1 LTPRA
6 RAVHWAHA
14 ASEPCDTSES
24 NPGHPHIGYSG
35 ANPGGGTV
43 PTPKSLPGAP
53 NCLYNPQQLA
63 QDGRRALSY
72 GLREVS
78 RLLLAPYP
86 EFAGALTCG
95 VPMRHIPGD
104 DVEVAL
110 YHDPEGG
117 HRVGFHG
124 LMTCSS
130 PWVCPVCS
138 PKLAAQRGEALA
150 RALAHFH
157 AAGLWVAHAVLTVQ
171 HTRGEA
177 LADVFGALADA
188 WRRMTKSR
196 EFRPHW
202 SGLGYARGVEVTL
215 GPNGWHPHIH
225 LAVVIPPDRDP
236 YALEEALWEA
246 WSGAVLEVGWAP
258 SSRGAYS
265 YQVARTEADIRE
277 VGRYVSKAGSGWG
290 LGPEVAGGARKQARG
305 GMSPFQLLGVAW
317 AGYLEDPE
325 GMASWF
331 PQAGEDFSLGGL
343 GQGGGLI
350 IREFCRAASERA
362 NRLGVTPQGAAWRW
376 LEYAEATKARKALT
390 SSRALGL
397 VLKAKLA
404 EVEAEAQNAV
414 PIEVIWL
421 SRRVYIYLL
430 RTAQLARLVHLAEA
444 LGSLRRACEMLGLVE
459 GDEYTLPPANA
470 PPLSPEGEGERV
482 LSPVQGAG

>member
-1 LTPRA
+1 
-6 RAVHWAHA
+6 
-14 ASEPCDTSES
+14 
-24 NPGHPHIGYSG
+24 
-35 ANPGGGTV
+35 
-43 PTPKSLPGAP
+43 
-53 NCLYNPQQLA
+53 
-63 QDGRRALSY
+63 
-72 GLREVS
+72 
-78 RLLLAPYP
+78 
-86 EFAGALTCG
+86 
-95 VPMRHIPGD
+95 MRHTPGD

-171 HTRGEA
+171 HTRGMPLSEVFEA
-177 LADVFGALADA
+177 LSRA
-188 WRRMTKSR
+188 WRHMTKSR
-196 EFRPHW
+196 AFRPHW
-202 SGLGYARGVEVTL
+202 SGLGYARGVELTF
-215 GPNGWHPHIH
+215 GRHGWHPHIH
-225 LAVVIPPDRDP
+225 LALVIPPDRDP

-246 WSGAVLEVGWAP
+246 WSGAVVEVGWAP

-265 YQVARTEADIRE
+265 YQVARAEADVRE

-290 LGPEVAGGARKQARG
+290 LGLEVAGGARKNSKG

-317 AGYLEDPE
+317 AGYLEDPHA
-325 GMASWF
+325 MASWF
-331 PQAGEDFSLGGL
+331 PQAGEDFALGGL
-343 GQGGGLI
+343 GQGGPLI
-350 IREFCRAASERA
+350 LREFCRAASSTA
-362 NRLGVTPQGAAWRW
+362 KRLGVGPHMAAWRW

-390 SSRALGL
+390 TSRALGL
-397 VLKAKLA
+397 VLRVKTA

-430 RTAQLARLVHLAEA
+430 RTGRLAYFVHLAEA

>member
-1 LTPRA
+1 VAGGLKP
-6 RAVHWAHA
+6 
-14 ASEPCDTSES
+14 S
-24 NPGHPHIGYSG
+24 PGLALSP
-35 ANPGGGTV
+35 
-43 PTPKSLPGAP
+43 L
-53 NCLYNPQQLA
+53 PQQLA

-78 RLLLAPYP
+78 RLLLGPYP

-95 VPMRHIPGD
+95 VPMRHTPGD

-124 LMTCSS
+124 LMTCDS
-130 PWVCPVCS
+130 PWICPVCS
-138 PKLAAQRGEALA
+138 PKLGAQRGEALG

-171 HTRGEA
+171 HTRGMPLSEVFEA
-177 LADVFGALADA
+177 LSRA

-225 LAVVIPPDRDP
+225 LALVIPPDRDP

-290 LGPEVAGGARKQARG
+290 LGPEVAGGARKQGRG

-331 PQAGEDFSLGGL
+331 PQAGEDFALGGL
-343 GQGGGLI
+343 GGGGPLI
-350 IREFCRAASERA
+350 LQEFCRAASSTA
-362 NRLGVTPQGAAWRW
+362 KRLGVGPHMAAWRW
-376 LEYAEATKARKALT
+376 LEYAEATKGRKALT
-390 SSRALGL
+390 TSRALGL
-397 VLKAKLA
+397 VLKAKAA

-421 SRRVYIYLL
+421 SRRVYTYLL
-430 RTAQLARLVHLAEA
+430 RTAQLAHFVHLAEA
-444 LGSLRRACEMLGLVE
+444 LGSLRRACESLGLVE

-470 PPLSPEGEGERV
+470 PPPFPGGGS
-482 LSPVQGAG
+482 

>member
-1 LTPRA
+1 
-6 RAVHWAHA
+6 
-14 ASEPCDTSES
+14 
-24 NPGHPHIGYSG
+24 
-35 ANPGGGTV
+35 
-43 PTPKSLPGAP
+43 
-53 NCLYNPQQLA
+53 
-63 QDGRRALSY
+63 
-72 GLREVS
+72 
-78 RLLLAPYP
+78 
-86 EFAGALTCG
+86 
-95 VPMRHIPGD
+95 MRHIPGD

-117 HRVGFHG
+117 HRVAFHG

-130 PWVCPVCS
+130 PWICPVCS

-171 HTRGEA
+171 HTRGMPLSEVFEA
-177 LADVFGALADA
+177 LSRA
-188 WRRMTKSR
+188 WRYMTKSR
-196 EFRPHW
+196 AFRPHW
-202 SGLGYARGVEVTL
+202 SGLGYARGVELTF
-215 GPNGWHPHIH
+215 GRHGWHPHIH
-225 LAVVIPPDRDP
+225 LALVIPPDRDP

-265 YQVARTEADIRE
+265 YQVARAEADVRE

-290 LGPEVAGGARKQARG
+290 LGPEVAGGARKQGRG

-350 IREFCRAASERA
+350 LQELCRAASSTA
-362 NRLGVTPQGAAWRW
+362 KRLGVTPQGAAWRW
-376 LEYAEATKARKALT
+376 LEYAEATKGRRAFT
-390 SSRALGL
+390 TSRALGL
-397 VLKAKLA
+397 VLRVKTA

-421 SRRVYIYLL
+421 ARRTYVYLL
-430 RTAQLARLVHLAEA
+430 RTGQLAYFVHLAEA
-444 LGSLRRACEMLGLVE
+444 LGSLRRACEVLGLVE
-459 GDEYTLPPANA
+459 EAEYTLPPAVG
-470 PPLSPEGEGERV
+470 PPLSPEGGAERV
-482 LSPVQGAG
+482 LSSVQGAG

>member
-1 LTPRA
+1 MPA
-6 RAVHWAHA
+6 RH
-14 ASEPCDTSES
+14 
-24 NPGHPHIGYSG
+24 
-35 ANPGGGTV
+35 
-43 PTPKSLPGAP
+43 SLPPGDALSP
-53 NCLYNPQQLA
+53 SPQQLA
-63 QDGRRALSY
+63 RDGTRALSY
-72 GLREVS
+72 GLREIS
-78 RLLLAPYP
+78 RLLLGPYP

-117 HRVGFHG
+117 HQVGFHG

-130 PWVCPVCS
+130 PWICPVCS
-138 PKLAAQRGEALA
+138 PKIAAQRGEALG

-225 LAVVIPPDRDP
+225 LALVIPPDRDP

-246 WSGAVLEVGWAP
+246 WSGAVVEVGWAP

-265 YQVARTEADIRE
+265 YQVARAEADVRE

-290 LGPEVAGGARKQARG
+290 LGLEVAGGARKNSKG

-317 AGYLEDPE
+317 AGYLEDPHA
-325 GMASWF
+325 MASWF
-331 PQAGEDFSLGGL
+331 PQAGEDFALGGL
-343 GQGGGLI
+343 GQGGPLI
-350 IREFCRAASERA
+350 LREFCRAASSTA
-362 NRLGVTPQGAAWRW
+362 KRLGVGPHMAAWRW

-390 SSRALGL
+390 TSRALGL
-397 VLKAKLA
+397 VLRVKTA

-430 RTAQLARLVHLAEA
+430 RTGRLAYFVHLAEA

>member
-1 LTPRA
+1 MPA
-6 RAVHWAHA
+6 RH
-14 ASEPCDTSES
+14 
-24 NPGHPHIGYSG
+24 
-35 ANPGGGTV
+35 
-43 PTPKSLPGAP
+43 SLPPGDALSP
-53 NCLYNPQQLA
+53 SPQQLA
-63 QDGRRALSY
+63 RDGTRALSY
-72 GLREVS
+72 GLREIS
-78 RLLLAPYP
+78 RLLLGPYP

-124 LMTCSS
+124 LMTCDS

-138 PKLAAQRGEALA
+138 PKLAAQRGEALG

-171 HTRGEA
+171 HTRGMPLSEVFEA
-177 LADVFGALADA
+177 LSRA
-188 WRRMTKSR
+188 WRHMTKSR
-196 EFRPHW
+196 AFRPHW
-202 SGLGYARGVEVTL
+202 SGLGYARGVEITL

-225 LAVVIPPDRDP
+225 LALVIPPDRDP

-265 YQVARTEADIRE
+265 YQVARAEADVRE

-290 LGPEVAGGARKQARG
+290 LGPEVTGGARKQGRG

-331 PQAGEDFSLGGL
+331 PGAGEDFALGGL
-343 GQGGGLI
+343 GGGGPLI
-350 IREFCRAASERA
+350 LREFCRAASQTA

-376 LEYAEATKARKALT
+376 LEYCEATKNRKALT

-397 VLKAKLA
+397 VLRVKTA

-421 SRRVYIYLL
+421 SRRVYTYLL

-444 LGSLRRACEMLGLVE
+444 LGSLRRACEALGLVE

-470 PPLSPEGEGERV
+470 PPLSPEGEAERV
-482 LSPVQGAG
+482 LSSVQGAG